1 MTVRE
6 LIYALEEVVKDYGE
20 EYEDKEVVI
29 AEYQNYGSDF
39 AYNADFVDAGTYSD
53 WDGMIPNDD
62 DDENDENDDEPNCVR
77 IVLGRQIGTMQ
88 DDLW

>member
-6 LIYALEEVVKDYGE
+6 LINALEEVVRDYGE
-20 EYEDKEVVI
+20 AYEDKEIVI
-29 AEYQNYGSDF
+29 AEYQNYGSDW
-39 AYNADFVDAGTYSD
+39 AYVPDFVDAGTYSD
-53 WDGMIPNDD
+53 FNKDNY
-62 DDENDENDDEPNCVR
+62 DEDDDEPNCVR

>member
-6 LIYALEEVVKDYGE
+6 LINTLEAVVEDYGE

-29 AEYQNYGSDF
+29 AEYQNYGSDW
-39 AYNADFVDAGTYSD
+39 AYNVNDIDAGTYSD
-53 WDGMIPNDD
+53 FDKDNYNEDD
-62 DDENDENDDEPNCVR
+62 NEPNCVR

>member
-6 LIYALEEVVKDYGE
+6 LIQALEGVVRDYGE

-29 AEYQNYGSDF
+29 AEYQNYGSDW
-39 AYNADFVDAGTYSD
+39 AYNIDDIDAGTYLD
-53 WDGMIPNDD
+53 FDKDNYDEDD
-62 DDENDENDDEPNCVR
+62 SESNCVR
-77 IVLGRQIGTMQ
+77 IILGRQIGTMQ

>member
-6 LIYALEEVVKDYGE
+6 MINALEAIVEDYGE

-29 AEYQNYGSDF
+29 AEYQNYGSDW
-39 AYNADFVDAGTYSD
+39 ANNVNDIDVGTYTD
-53 WDGMIPNDD
+53 WDNMNR
-62 DDENDENDDEPNCVR
+62 DEDDDEPNCIK

-88 DDLW
+88 DDEY

>member
-6 LIYALEEVVKDYGE
+6 LINALEEVVRDYGE

-53 WDGMIPNDD
+53 F
-62 DDENDENDDEPNCVR
+62 DEDKDNYDEDDDEPNCVR

>member
-6 LIYALEEVVKDYGE
+6 LIQALEEIVRDYGE

-29 AEYQNYGSDF
+29 AEYQNYGSDW
-39 AYNADFVDAGTYSD
+39 AYNIDDIDAGTYLD
-53 WDGMIPNDD
+53 FDKDNYDEDD
-62 DDENDENDDEPNCVR
+62 SESNCVR
-77 IVLGRQIGTMQ
+77 IILGRQIGTMQ

>member
-6 LIYALEEVVKDYGE
+6 MIDALEALVEDYGE

-29 AEYQNYGSDF
+29 AEYQTYGSDF
-39 AYNADFVDAGTYSD
+39 ANSVSDIDVGTYTD
-53 WDGMIPNDD
+53 WDNMNY
-62 DDENDENDDEPNCVR
+62 DEDDDEPNCIK

-88 DDLW
+88 DDEY

>member
-6 LIYALEEVVKDYGE
+6 LINALEAVVEDYGE
-20 EYEDKEVVI
+20 EFENKEVVI
-29 AEYQNYGSDF
+29 AEYQNYGSDW
-39 AYNADFVDAGTYSD
+39 AYNVNDIDAGTYSD
-53 WDGMIPNDD
+53 FDNDNY
-62 DDENDENDDEPNCVR
+62 DEDEDEPNCVR

>member
-6 LIYALEEVVKDYGE
+6 LVNEFKELVDNYGE
-20 EYEDKEVVI
+20 DIGDREVVI
-29 AEYQNYGSDF
+29 AEYQNYGADWANKIDF
-39 AYNADFVDAGTYSD
+39 IDAGTYSD
-53 WDGMIPNDD
+53 FDKDNY
-62 DDENDENDDEPNCVR
+62 DEDNDEPNCVR

>member
-6 LIYALEEVVKDYGE
+6 LIQALEEVVRDYGE

-29 AEYQNYGSDF
+29 AEYQNYGSDW
-39 AYNADFVDAGTYSD
+39 AYNIDDIDAGTYLD
-53 WDGMIPNDD
+53 FDKDNYDKDD
-62 DDENDENDDEPNCVR
+62 NEPNCVR
-77 IVLGRQIGTMQ
+77 IFLGGQIGTMQ

>member
-6 LIYALEEVVKDYGE
+6 MINALEEVVRDYGE

-29 AEYQNYGSDF
+29 AEYQNYGSDW
-39 AYNADFVDAGTYSD
+39 AYNVNDIDAGTYSD
-53 WDGMIPNDD
+53 FDKDNY
-62 DDENDENDDEPNCVR
+62 DEDNDEPNCVR